1 MCICATVHIQAAR
14 ASLFF
19 KAALSEPTSVA
30 CQTGTCSSSVPA
42 HSCWRLV
49 GSSGA
54 GPPHKAAAGPASP
67 SQPAPPPS
75 KSANASTRYTGRSPG
90 VPRFDSPPIGPSAA
104 QALMEWVRLHAESVT
119 GRMGYAA
126 GYKKDIDLEMLDPT
140 GVVVEKWILYGT
152 FLTDVNFGALSYS
165 QDALADI
172 TASLRMDRCVLV
184 Y

>member
-1 MCICATVHIQAAR
+1 MADLLMKMPIPYEPKRQNRFVLRFPSSLGINEWFVESTARPKITV
-14 ASLFF
+14 
-19 KAALSEPTSVA
+19 
-30 CQTGTCSSSVPA
+30 
-42 HSCWRLV
+42 
-49 GSSGA
+49 
-54 GPPHKAAAGPASP
+54 
-67 SQPAPPPS
+67 
-75 KSANASTRYTGRSPG
+75 ASTEIQFLNTSTYVAGRFNWGEMP
-90 VPRFDSPPIGPSAA
+90 VTFRDPIGPSAS
-104 QALMEWVRLHAESVT
+104 QAVMEWIRLCAESVT

-126 GYKKDIDLEMLDPT
+126 GYKKNVDLEMLDPT